1 MPDTAAE
8 VKARSDLVEVVA
20 GYVQLQ
26 KAGQRY
32 KGLCP
37 FHPEKTP
44 SFTVSPDR
52 QAWYCFGCQ
61 DGGDVYD
68 FVEKIE
74 HVDFR
79 QALELLAERVGVEI
93 ERGSAAAGRAS
104 ARRRRRT
111 LELNARAQ
119 SFFQHVLWSM
129 QAGRPGRELLAERRV
144 GDEVA
149 RAYGLGFAPA
159 GGPAGDALVRYLRT
173 KAGATPEEIVEA
185 GLAYPAGAGPGRDR
199 FRHRL
204 TFPIRDDRGAT
215 IAFGARALGEAMP
228 KYLNS
233 PETAAYRKS
242 TALFGIDL
250 ARQAIAESTTAV
262 VVEGY
267 FDVIAAH
274 TAGVRNVVASSGTA
288 LTREQVR
295 YLGRH
300 ARTLVLC
307 FDFDDAG
314 RAAAS
319 RAVDVVAA
327 EGLQARICTSPS
339 GEKDPDEVVRRDPAA
354 FAALVR
360 DAEPEWKV
368 LLDGA
373 IAGAEGGRLDA
384 RRAAA
389 ERAVALLVRIPEATT
404 RELYAQET
412 ARRLDIG
419 TASLMADLNRA
430 RHDRRGERQR
440 LVMQSPSVRP
450 GAAPA
455 SGHDTPDAA
464 LDAVPPAWE
473 LHLGALVVHR
483 PALAGLLLES
493 MGLDLAELSAPS
505 IRRLVEVAR
514 GVDSGGFPMHL
525 LAPADHRLAASLL
538 VRDLPELAE
547 GEDGAALQR
556 ALEDCVRYVHEES
569 LRRSLAAVQHQLDQA
584 KEAGRDDDVELLAT
598 RLLELAAETP
608 HLRRTLAGR

>member
-8 VKARSDLVEVVA
+8 VKARIDLVEVVA

-26 KAGQRY
+26 KGGQRY
-32 KGLCP
+32 KALCP
-37 FHPEKTP
+37 FHAEKTP
-44 SFTVSPDR
+44 SFTVNPDR
-52 QAWYCFGCQ
+52 QVWYCFGCQ

-79 QALELLAERVGVEI
+79 QALELLAERAGVEI
-93 ERGSAAAGRAS
+93 DRGSAGAGRAS
-104 ARRRRRT
+104 ARRRKRT
-111 LELNARAQ
+111 LELNERAQ
-119 SFFQHVLWSM
+119 SFFAHVLWSM
-129 QAGRPGRELLAERRV
+129 AAGRPGRELLAERRV
-144 GDEVA
+144 GEEVA

-159 GGPAGDALVRYLRT
+159 GGGGGDALLRYLRS
-173 KAGATPEEIVEA
+173 KAGATLDEIVDA
-185 GLAYPAGAGPGRDR
+185 GLAYPAGSGPGRDR

-204 TFPIRDDRGAT
+204 VFPIRDDRGAT
-215 IAFGARALGEAMP
+215 IAFGARALGDAMP

-250 ARQAIAESTTAV
+250 ARQPIADSDTAV

-274 TAGVRNVVASSGTA
+274 MAGVRNVVASSGTS

-368 LLDGA
+368 LLDAA

-412 ARRLDIG
+412 ARRLDLHV
-419 TASLMADLNRA
+419 TSLMTELNRA
-430 RHDRRGERQR
+430 RHDRSGERQR
-440 LVMQSPSVRP
+440 IVMQTPPARP
-450 GAAPA
+450 EEPTPAAA
-455 SGHDTPDAA
+455 SAPDTPSEVA
-464 LDAVPPAWE
+464 PPAWE
-473 LHLGALVVHR
+473 IHLGALVVHR
-483 PALAGLLLES
+483 PSLARHLLGS
-493 MGLDLAELSAPS
+493 MGLDLEELSAPS
-505 IRRLVEVAR
+505 IRRLLEVAL
-514 GVDSGGFPMHL
+514 GVDNSGFPMHL

-547 GEDGAALQR
+547 GDDGTALQR
-556 ALEDCVRYVHEES
+556 ALEGCVRYVHEES
-569 LRRSLAAVQHQLDQA
+569 LRRSLMAVQHQLDQA
-584 KEAGRDDDVELLAT
+584 KEEGRDDEVELLAG

-608 HLRRTLAGR
+608 HLRRTLVGR